1 MSTYSWFGR
10 LRTLA
15 ARRRRLRD
23 HDEEVDLHLSLLVG
37 DLQKQGW
44 TREAAEREARRR
56 FGSVDQVRERY
67 RDVSGFPSLDAV
79 AQDLRYGARMIRR
92 QPGFSALVV
101 LLVAIGVGANTAI
114 FSLVEAILLRPL
126 RYPHADRLAI
136 VREVIPLTADLYPSV
151 PASSG
156 DFLEWRSRAPAF
168 ESLASMTPGQQ
179 TLSSGDQPVY
189 VNVVRATAA
198 LLPMLGARTIVGR
211 TFTPAEDFEGHEN
224 VVVLSH
230 QLWVDRFGAL
240 PGAVGNTI
248 TLDGRP
254 YAIVG
259 VLAPGLT
266 VPRNQQL
273 GTLVTLPDRID
284 VFRPAAF
291 TTAEREGYGDNFQW
305 VAIGRLRPDVT
316 LQQAQA
322 QVDAVQADIARR
334 VTGGTIELK
343 SVLVPLQEQVVG
355 GARRRLIL
363 LAGSAAAVLLV
374 LCVNLASV
382 LMTRTSGRA
391 RESAV
396 RTALGASRARIVRQ
410 LVLENMIL
418 ALTGGVVGVA
428 CAWAGLRALVGV
440 IPDDLPRLDEVTMSP
455 TALGVGL
462 GLSLV
467 TGLVFSLLPAWRLGR
482 TEPQSTLHATRR
494 SSSEGRGAARVR
506 RLLVTGEV
514 ALSTVLVSVAA
525 LLIASFAR
533 LTHVDKGFTVSQS
546 LFADIELAGPGYED
560 GARRIQFF
568 DTLLSRARALPGA
581 RAVTL
586 VSQRPLTGE
595 AQVQTMVREHSTLT
609 LAESPVVNFRFVD
622 PGYFRALGITLRQ
635 GRLFEMAD
643 RNHPVAVI
651 NERTA
656 AAVWPGQNAVG
667 RKFQRGGADSPLCQV
682 IGIVSDTRE
691 VGLQKD
697 PVPMGYLPYWAEAR
711 TGASLMIVTDAGQI
725 AGMAQSVRRVL
736 AGLDPTIPAPPVTT
750 FMQAMSASVAPE
762 RFQMWLVGA
771 FAGCALLLASL
782 GIYGVPAFA
791 VVRRSQE
798 LAIRLA
804 LGAEPRSLVRTVV
817 VQGLA
822 PVVAGTVL
830 GLAGA
835 IAVGRSLQSLL
846 FDISATDPLTLAL
859 VVVVF
864 IAIGFAACYLPARR
878 IAAIDPVETLRA
890 E

>member
-1 MSTYSWFGR
+1 VSVYSWFGR

-23 HDEEVDLHLSLLVG
+23 HDEEVDLHLSLLAA

-56 FGSVDQVRERY
+56 FGGRDQVRERY
-67 RDVSGFPSLDAV
+67 RDVSGFPSLDALT
-79 AQDLRYGARMIRR
+79 QDLRYGVRMIRR
-92 QPGFSALVV
+92 QRGFSALVV
-101 LLVAIGVGANTAI
+101 LLVGIGVGANTAI
-114 FSLVEAILLRPL
+114 FSLVDAILLRPL
-126 RYPHADRLAI
+126 PYPHAERLAV
-136 VREVIPLTADLYPSV
+136 VREVIPVKADLYPSV

-156 DFLEWRSRAPAF
+156 DFLEWRSRAQAF
-168 ESLASMTPGQQ
+168 ESLAGMAPEQQ
-179 TLSSGDQPVY
+179 TLSGGGPPVY
-189 VNVVRATAA
+189 VNVVRATAD

-211 TFTPAEDFEGHEN
+211 TFTPAEDFDGHEN
-224 VVVLSH
+224 VAVLSH
-230 QLWVDRFGAL
+230 HLWVDRFGAS
-240 PGAVGNTI
+240 PGAVGKTI
-248 TLDGRP
+248 TLNGQR
-254 YAIVG
+254 YTIVG
-259 VLAPGLT
+259 VLAPGLL
-266 VPRNQQL
+266 VPRSQQL
-273 GTLVTLPDRID
+273 GALVTLPDRID
-284 VFRPAAF
+284 VFRPTAF
-291 TTAEREGYGDNFQW
+291 TAEERQGYGDNFQW
-305 VAIGRLRPDVT
+305 VAIGRLRPGAT

-334 VTGGTIELK
+334 VTGGAFELK
-343 SVLVPLQEQVVG
+343 SLLVPLQEQVVG
-355 GARRRLIL
+355 GTRRRLLL
-363 LAGSAAAVLLV
+363 LAGSAGAVLLV
-374 LCVNLASV
+374 LCVNLATL
-382 LMTRTSGRA
+382 LMTRTSSRA

-410 LVLENMIL
+410 LLLENMML

-428 CAWAGLRALVGV
+428 CASAGLRALVRV
-440 IPDDLPRLDEVTMSP
+440 IPGDLPRLDEVTMSP

-482 TEPQSTLHATRR
+482 TDPQATLHATRR

-533 LTHVDKGFTVSQS
+533 LTHVDKGFTVSES
-546 LFADIELAGPGYED
+546 LFADFELAGPGYED
-560 GARRIQFF
+560 GTRRIQFF
-568 DTLLSRARALPGA
+568 DNLLSRARGLPGA

-595 AQVQTMVREHSTLT
+595 AQVQTMLREHSTLR

-622 PGYFRALGITLRQ
+622 PGYFKALGMTLRQ

-643 RNHPVAVI
+643 RSHPVAVI

-656 AAVWPGQNAVG
+656 AAVWPRQNAVG
-667 RKFQRGGADSPLCQV
+667 RKFHRGGPDPPVCEV

-697 PVPMGYLPYWAEAR
+697 PVAMGYLPYWAEAR

-725 AGMAQSVRRVL
+725 AGMAEAVRRMI
-736 AGLDPTIPAPPVTT
+736 AGLDPTIPAPTVTT
-750 FMQAMSASVAPE
+750 FLQAMRASVAQE
-762 RFQMWLVGA
+762 RFQMWLVVA

-791 VVRRSQE
+791 VARRSQE
-798 LAIRLA
+798 MAIRLA
-804 LGAEPRSLVRTVV
+804 LGAEPRSLVKTVV
-817 VQGLA
+817 AQGLA
-822 PVVAGTVL
+822 PVVAGTAL
-830 GLAGA
+830 GLIGA

-846 FDISATDPLTLAL
+846 FDVTATDPLTLTL

-864 IAIGFAACYLPARR
+864 IAIGCAACYLPARR
-878 IAAIDPVETLRA
+878 IAAIDPVESLRA